1 MKKQVGVGW
10 TLVGALMGAVFAIA
24 AATMLQRARP
34 QPVTIEPPPPTATP
48 SPTPTPEPTATM
60 TPLRVYVSGA
70 VQAPDVYVLPPNSI
84 AADAVEAAGDFV
96 PEAASQLVNLA
107 QPLSDGMH
115 LYIPTL
121 EEVQNGEQPVLVSP
135 SQLAPDSSVASS
147 DEPASTGPVNINSAG
162 LEQLDT
168 LPGIGP
174 VTAQNI
180 IDHRT
185 TNGPFATIEAIM
197 DVPGIGPGK
206 FEQMKGLITVE

>member
-24 AATMLQRARP
+24 AATMLQRTRP
-34 QPVTIEPPPPTATP
+34 QPVTIEPPAPTATP
-48 SPTPTPEPTATM
+48 SPTPTPEPTPTL

-70 VQAPDVYVLPPNSI
+70 VQFPDVYVLPPNSI
-84 AADAVEAAGDFV
+84 AADAVQAAGDFA
-96 PEAASQLVNLA
+96 PDAASQLINLA

-135 SQLAPDSSVASS
+135 SQLAPGNSVASS
-147 DEPASTGPVNINSAG
+147 DEPASTGPVNINTAG

-168 LPGIGP
+168 LPGVGP

-185 TNGPFATIEAIM
+185 THGPFATIEAIM

-206 FEQMKGLITVE
+206 FEQMKELITVE